1 MEKIILNNFKIF
13 KETTELDLLPITIL
27 TGRNNSGKSSIIKA
41 LLLLDDF
48 LNSNDQFYLKFSHKN
63 IFKHKIN
70 GFNNAINWNSEKD
83 YFNLGFTKGNKL
95 IQFEFKKVKENET
108 IAVLNKF
115 ILKVIDSEIFISLIK
130 KEDQNELKYLLSFNE
145 LTPYYFKS
153 EINFNSSSVKI
164 SAQLKSLEK
173 QIERFKNHSDLKIKD
188 YVKYNLEI
196 ESLEFKKR
204 ELIEQLHEL
213 NAVVKS
219 EKYTI
224 VSKLVELS
232 IDYHELREG
241 SKSIAEVIGLNLVN
255 WLNERE
261 EQNDEEETK
270 KKKETLIKIA
280 NASIENAK
288 SNAIKQS
295 LIETSKKLL
304 NEFRYASLKNK
315 NQFDASFSLVYFLR
329 VLMFFKVNYLSPNR
343 TRQERLYI
351 KNSAQTEIE
360 YEIAEYYDHH
370 KQIDAKANEWMTKW
384 LVAFGLGE
392 KISVENIEGVAH
404 KVRIS
409 SNNKIVDLVDM
420 GFGSGQIL
428 TILLKIYN
436 TINNQS
442 GFKKLFAQAKSISRN
457 YGVIIIEEPE
467 SNLHPQFQSKMA
479 ELIADTYLTF
489 GINFIIETHSEYL
502 IRNLQLLVA
511 EKFKNLDREKAII
524 YYLNNNDSDE
534 QIKKLSINDD
544 GSLNG
549 RFGEGFLDEA
559 TQKALKLMAIK
570 NKT

>member
-70 GFNNAINWNSEKD
+70 GFNNAINWNSDKD

-95 IQFEFKKVKENET
+95 IQFEFKKEKENQT

-115 ILKVIDSEIFISLIK
+115 ILKEIDSDIFISLTK
-130 KEDQNELKYLLSFNE
+130 KEDQNELKYVVSFNE

-153 EINFNSSSVKI
+153 LVDFNSSSAKI
-164 SAQLKSLEK
+164 NYQLINLNRQIEKFKNNNDLELKDPEKYKFELENLTFKKSELEK
-173 QIERFKNHSDLKIKD
+173 KLN
-188 YVKYNLEI
+188 
-196 ESLEFKKR
+196 
-204 ELIEQLHEL
+204 EL
-213 NAVVKS
+213 NAIANS
-219 EKYTI
+219 EKYNK
-224 VSKLVELS
+224 VSNLVELT
-232 IDYHELREG
+232 IDYYELREG

-255 WLNERE
+255 WLNGRE
-261 EQNDEEETK
+261 DD
-270 KKKETLIKIA
+270 KESEKMKEALSQIA
-280 NASIENAK
+280 NVSIENAK
-288 SNAIKQS
+288 SNNIKEN
-295 LIETSKKLL
+295 LIEESKKLL
-304 NEFRYASLKNK
+304 NEFRYTSLKNK
-315 NQFDASFSLVYFLR
+315 NQFDTSFSLVYYLR
-329 VLMFFKVNYLSPNR
+329 ALMFYKVNHLSPNR

-360 YEIAEYYDHH
+360 YEIADYYDHH
-370 KQIDAKANEWMTKW
+370 QKIDAKANKWMTKW
-384 LVAFGLGE
+384 LGAFGLGE
-392 KISVENIEGVAH
+392 TISVENIEGVAH

-442 GFKKLFAQAKSISRN
+442 GVKKLFAQVKSISRN

-511 EKFKNLDREKAII
+511 EKFQNLDREKAII

-559 TQKALKLMAIK
+559 TQKALKLMVIK